1 MLGAYLGT
9 TDGEDDAERPWE
21 EFLSLCQDYRPERPF
36 DSLVVTVPVDLLMSS
51 DPNARLE
58 LNRLAKLANRRL
70 WTAQNRFAMR
80 FSVYVMVSGCERL
93 PGFAPFAR
101 ALPDPMRKSML
112 GWSSPFEITATYQ
125 DKWVD
130 QAVDHTVQTLSD
142 TSAELFVLNLEGDS
156 SPYFLLP
163 GQIDSLRPQLQLYVN
178 ELMRPSTYH
187 EPFLMRGIYFT
198 GDAGEVAER
207 ALSVMEGAVSQAQL
221 LSAEGANSGLQNT
234 ESPAPS
240 ETLPAAD
247 AKIDP
252 SWADGKALVPKP
264 SEFEPDQAFAKGNWR
279 SEPAPVFLR
288 DLFEQKIFAEYGLAR
303 PSASQLTSQPMLGR
317 GARWATWTLISG
329 WSLGLFTGS
338 LILHK
343 QVDTIQNVL
352 LRLQNDNEQRA
363 LALRNGETLS
373 IEDKNRRVVVLLS
386 AMEKMDSQH
395 LWSVFM
401 PGSWPF
407 IDSLSDDLRENLERA
422 FGDSAAASI
431 QRAMYIKVSQLTGVP
446 QDNSTGELIQGAD
459 CTALNTDL
467 DEISRPLQLGFQELP
482 EFASLLKYVSQV
494 EQTDLAFRALQRLG
508 TPGVPTNPRDMHLLV
523 KLLFG
528 TELTSVS
535 QRVSELFRSDEANEY
550 KVQLAPLQVA
560 LRCGLRQ
567 RSLRLKE
574 AVFDNNPLLLGQR
587 QLNASFNSL
596 TEAVN
601 DSSVGKGQLYF
612 LNELLADIKAHDS
625 LMAAGGSSAAWMRQT
640 NFAPGASWD
649 NLLARLKATQF
660 LGPDL
665 ALVTK
670 EEFDAA
676 YKELQIELN
685 DQINENLT
693 TEVVWD
699 EKAMRYKMGSE
710 LTSLRLG
717 LNALM
722 AERYMAAANN
732 IPALELSSNPESN
745 QGLNWD
751 LPSLDEALA
760 TQEQRKKFKND
771 ILPRLPVNS
780 QRAITQIVNSRL
792 SNQVMTHVNSA
803 LVPNAKL
810 TGATVDLPALEAERT
825 RLNRVQ
831 QLLTD
836 LGARHEGRE
845 LRALIN
851 RDALRKLQA
860 LDETL
865 SGSEL
870 YAAKGRSFAFWQGE
884 KSPTLGAF
892 GLSDASALQPY
903 LTQQVAL
910 AEQLS
915 KQADAVLSLLDP
927 GALNSNQ
934 AQRWQALSRDLE
946 RFKLKNPNSS
956 LLALEQFLTAMA
968 GDVDARNCQERL
980 QGKVPSGRPT
990 DFFAERYAQLATSL
1004 SLRCNELRS
1013 KEQLALINRDAL
1025 KKLQALDET
1034 LSGSELYAAKGR
1046 SFAFWQGE
1054 KSPTLGAFGLSDASA
1069 LQPYLTQQVALAEQ
1083 LSKQA
1088 DAVLSL
1094 LDPGALNSNQAQRWQ
1109 ALSRD
1114 LERFKLKNPNS
1125 SLLALEQFLTA
1136 MAGDVD
1142 ARNCQERLQGKVPS
1156 GRPTDFFAE
1165 RYAQLATSL
1174 SLRCNELRSKEQLAQ
1189 WSMFSNDFNQKL
1201 AGRAPFAAPGWVA
1214 QSPAAELDEI
1224 ASLLRSYERARP
1236 AIQAL
1241 LQTQKGMPSD
1251 SAVQRFVDQFDRSRS
1266 FLAPLVPAEEN
1277 MPVGYDVAVEFRAN
1291 QGAENQGNQV
1301 IDWTLEIGRQ
1311 RLGLRDA
1318 PKPLRW
1324 EPGQPI
1330 TLTLRLAKDGQVS
1343 PLTDPSQPALS
1354 VDGKTVTLR
1363 FTDAWSLF
1371 NLIGRQRESE
1381 ARSDGRSQL
1390 LRVEFPLQIDSL
1402 PALGS
1407 ASSGKNSNTAA
1418 AAPVSTVAASPVASE
1433 NRARVY
1439 LRLTLSPPGKRNPLI
1454 WPGPLPTRAPEPIKP

>member
-1 MLGAYLGT
+1 MFLKSELVIWSLIVLVVLVLLVLGFVLWVASRPEKENRTQSRQLVKMRNESLRASFRQAIELIEANIANRSQRLTLPWVLVLNEGNEPKPLPLGESGIAQALSADSTATASAQGISWNFFDKGIVINMLGAYLGT
-9 TDGEDDAERPWE
+9 PDDEDDAERPWE
-21 EFLSLCQDYRPERPF
+21 EFLSLCRDYRPERPF
-36 DSLVVTVPVDLLMSS
+36 DSLVVTVPVDLLMSG
-51 DPNARLE
+51 DQNARLE

-70 WTAQNRFAMR
+70 WKAQNRFAMR

-101 ALPDPMRKSML
+101 ALPEAMRKSML

-125 DKWVD
+125 DSWVN

-198 GDAGEVAER
+198 GDAGEAAER
-207 ALSVMEGAVSQAQL
+207 ALSVMEGAVSQTQL
-221 LSAEGANSGLQNT
+221 LSAEGANSDPQNT

-247 AKIDP
+247 AQTDP
-252 SWADGKALVPKP
+252 LSADNKALVPMP
-264 SEFEPDQAFAKGNWR
+264 SEFGPAQAFSKGSLR
-279 SEPAPVFLR
+279 LEPAPVFLR

-303 PSASQLTSQPMLGR
+303 PSGSQLTSRPMLGR
-317 GARWATWTLISG
+317 GASWAMWTLIGG

-343 QVDTIQNVL
+343 QTDAIQSVL
-352 LRLQNDNEQRA
+352 LRFKQDNEQRA
-363 LALRNGETLS
+363 LALRNGETIS
-373 IEDKNRRVVVLLS
+373 IEAQNRRALALLGV
-386 AMEKMDSQH
+386 MEQMDSKR
-395 LWSVFM
+395 LWSIFM
-401 PGSWPF
+401 PGSWPI
-407 IDSLSDDLRENLERA
+407 IDSLPADLRGYLEQA
-422 FGDSAAASI
+422 FGDIAAATL
-431 QRAMYIKVSQLTGVP
+431 QRALHTKVSQLTGVP
-446 QDNSTGELIQGAD
+446 IDNSSGELIQGAS
-459 CTALNTDL
+459 CTALNSGA
-467 DEISRPLQLGFQELP
+467 DEIGRPLQLGFQELP
-482 EFASLLKYVSQV
+482 EFASLLTYVSQV
-494 EQTDLAFRALQRLG
+494 EQTDLAFGALQRLQ
-508 TPGVPTNPRDMHLLV
+508 TPGAPPNPRDLQLLV
-523 KLLFG
+523 KLVFG

-535 QRVSELFRSDEANEY
+535 QRSSELFRSKAASER
-550 KVQLAPLQVA
+550 KVQIAPAQDA

-567 RSLRLKE
+567 RSLRLQE
-574 AVFDNNPLLLGQR
+574 AAFDNNPLLLSQLE
-587 QLNASFNSL
+587 LNASVNSL

-601 DSSVGKGQLYF
+601 DSGIGKAQLDF
-612 LNELLADIKAHDS
+612 LNQLLSDIKAHES
-625 LMAAGGSSAAWMRQT
+625 LMAAGASSAAWMKRT

-649 NLLARLKATQF
+649 NLLVRLNATQF

-670 EEFDAA
+670 EKFEAA
-676 YKELQIELN
+676 YKSFKIELG
-685 DQINENLT
+685 DQLSENLT

-699 EKAMRYKMGSE
+699 EKEMRYKMGSD
-710 LTSLRLG
+710 LTNLRLG

-722 AERYMAAANN
+722 AEPYMAAANN
-732 IPALELSSNPESN
+732 IPASELGSNSESN
-745 QGLNWD
+745 QGLSWD
-751 LPSLDEALA
+751 LPRLDEALA
-760 TQEQRKKFKND
+760 TQEQRKKFKSD

-810 TGATVDLPALEAERT
+810 TGTTADLSAMEGERT

-836 LGARHEGRE
+836 LGARNEARE
-845 LRALIN
+845 LRALLN

-860 LDETL
+860 LDDAL
-865 SGSEL
+865 NGSEL
-870 YAAKGRSFAFWQGE
+870 YAARGRSFSFWQGE

-903 LTQQVAL
+903 LTQQISR

-915 KQADAVLSLLDP
+915 KQADAVLSLLDT

-934 AQRWQALSRDLE
+934 AQRWQALSKDLE

-956 LLALEQFLTAMA
+956 LLAFEQFLTAMA
-968 GDVDARNCQERL
+968 GDVDLQNCQERL

-990 DFFAERYAQLATSL
+990 DFFAERYTQLAASL

-1013 KEQLALINRDAL
+1013 KEQ
-1025 KKLQALDET
+1025 
-1034 LSGSELYAAKGR
+1034 
-1046 SFAFWQGE
+1046 F
-1054 KSPTLGAFGLSDASA
+1054 
-1069 LQPYLTQQVALAEQ
+1069 
-1083 LSKQA
+1083 
-1088 DAVLSL
+1088 
-1094 LDPGALNSNQAQRWQ
+1094 
-1109 ALSRD
+1109 
-1114 LERFKLKNPNS
+1114 
-1125 SLLALEQFLTA
+1125 
-1136 MAGDVD
+1136 
-1142 ARNCQERLQGKVPS
+1142 
-1156 GRPTDFFAE
+1156 
-1165 RYAQLATSL
+1165 
-1174 SLRCNELRSKEQLAQ
+1174 AQ
-1189 WSMFSNDFNQKL
+1189 WSMFSNDFNQTL
-1201 AGRAPFAAPGWVA
+1201 AGRAPFATPGWA
-1214 QSPAAELDEI
+1214 AESPAAELDEI
-1224 ASLLRSYERARP
+1224 AGLLRSYERARP
-1236 AIQAL
+1236 AMQAL
-1241 LQTQKGMPSD
+1241 LQTQKGTPSG

-1277 MPVGYDVAVEFRAN
+1277 VPVGYDVAVEFRAN

-1311 RLGLRDA
+1311 RLSLRDA

-1324 EPGQPI
+1324 ELGQPI

-1343 PLTDPSQPALS
+1343 PLADPRQPALS

-1363 FTDAWSLF
+1363 FADAWSLF
-1371 NLIGRQRESE
+1371 NLIGRQREAE

-1390 LRVEFPLQIDSL
+1390 LRVEFPFQIDSL

-1407 ASSGKNSNTAA
+1407 ASSGKNSNTT
-1418 AAPVSTVAASPVASE
+1418 APVSTVAASPVASE
-1433 NRARVY
+1433 GRAKVY